1 MFSWNATREAAS
13 KLKKEKIK
21 LIGVIELTLPETQ
34 IGSVSRD
41 EEKRGG
47 RERKKE
53 NGFLLEC
60 VAAM

>member
-41 EEKRGG
+41 EEKKR
-47 RERKKE
+47 RT
-53 NGFLLEC
+53 
-60 VAAM
+60 